1 MFCLEQIVLD
11 QSDTES
17 VDSIRNSFQSGKK
30 TNKKSKKT
38 HLSTNDEDDDDYD
51 YEEGM
56 NEKTRSVI
64 DEDEENNHLSR
75 SKLKKIKE
83 SSKKCRLFLQVIRKR
98 RECNS
103 NYDSAND
110 DYEVI
115 FMILS
120 ILSQRVQALLINL
133 NLFNK
138 L

>member
-17 VDSIRNSFQSGKK
+17 VDSIRNLLQSGKK
-30 TNKKSKKT
+30 TSKKSKRT
-38 HLSTNDEDDDDYD
+38 HLSTNDEEDDYD

-64 DEDEENNHLSR
+64 DEDEDNNHLSR

-110 DYEVI
+110 DYEVMS
-115 FMILS
+115 FS
-120 ILSQRVQALLINL
+120 
-133 NLFNK
+133 NK
-138 L
+138 KWISLV

>member
-17 VDSIRNSFQSGKK
+17 VDSIRNLLQSGKK
-30 TNKKSKKT
+30 TSKKSKRT
-38 HLSTNDEDDDDYD
+38 HLSTNDEEDDYD

-64 DEDEENNHLSR
+64 DEDEDNNHLSR

-110 DYEVI
+110 DYEVMS
-115 FMILS
+115 FS
-120 ILSQRVQALLINL
+120 
-133 NLFNK
+133 NK
-138 L
+138 K